1 MAGIASAQIAP
12 NGDVWTCCI
21 RAESM
26 GNLRE
31 HDYDF
36 AKVWRTAKAQQL
48 RRSIKAGE
56 CYCPLANASYT
67 NMLTHGRTLLKVA
80 AEVARARRPSLP
92 SAHTSHPEMP
102 SAHTSHPEMPSAPAT
117 PRDTAAGLAQN
128 AGEHVDAAAR

>member
-36 AKVWRTAKAQQL
+36 AKVWRTAKAQLL

-56 CYCPLANASYT
+56 CYCPLANAAYT
-67 NMLTHGRTLLKVA
+67 NMLTHGPTLLKVA
-80 AEVARARRPSLP
+80 TDVARARRSSMALRAIIGPAARADEPSVATASLEAAA
-92 SAHTSHPEMP
+92 S
-102 SAHTSHPEMPSAPAT
+102 PAQQ
-117 PRDTAAGLAQN
+117 P
-128 AGEHVDAAAR
+128 GEHVDAAAG